1 MESSAFT
8 VFLSR
13 YYRFPKLF
21 PHLAASLK
29 GMASSNK
36 CLKSGSRLKEYFTIS
51 RAISSESYKKCFMV
65 SAFQLYRRKNICSR
79 LLCASLKRRAAL
91 SYPHKYAFAQQM
103 QRRPLDI

>member
-36 CLKSGSRLKEYFTIS
+36 CLKSGSRLKEYFNIS
-51 RAISSESYKKCFMV
+51 RAISSESYKKWLYSFRISAV
-65 SAFQLYRRKNICSR
+65 PQEKHLLSAFMQTGKGGSTVLPMQVCF
-79 LLCASLKRRAAL
+79 CAANAA
-91 SYPHKYAFAQQM
+91 
-103 QRRPLDI
+103 